1 MTDPIT
7 RDPAHAPQ
15 GTYDGRPAQRTLRSP
30 EQRNSVVGGDQL
42 TGPTD
47 EEFSPLHDGRPSQ
60 QTLRLKETHS

>member
-30 EQRNSVVGGDQL
+30 EQPGEADHKPGGRQL
-42 TGPTD
+42 TGPVGIGL
-47 EEFSPLHDGRPSQ
+47 EPEGRQ
-60 QTLRLKETHS
+60 R